1 MVLLFPV
8 TLLNKR
14 VKQMLTGH
22 LKRDVDFFIHFFMV
36 QMKGKLHITAHCHA
50 SFHLSV
56 LQQPPSRCRGH
67 LMVVTSACAPARRGS
82 RAVPAR
88 RSGSV
93 AEEKGGGPGADPVS
107 ADSAEGGQGRGGG
120 GTPGRH
126 RLAKTSRSRGILA
139 GPGGKNKLIQF
150 KRV

>member
-1 MVLLFPV
+1 MLFC
-8 TLLNKR
+8 L
-14 VKQMLTGH
+14 
-22 LKRDVDFFIHFFMV
+22 FFFMV
-36 QMKGKLHITAHCHA
+36 QMKREQTVTDPSTPTAA
-50 SFHLSV
+50 AAA
-56 LQQPPSRCRGH
+56 
-67 LMVVTSACAPARRGS
+67 VTMPRSPDAGDVSAAPARRGS
-82 RAVPAR
+82 GAVPAR

-93 AEEKGGGPGADPVS
+93 ARRKGAAWGRTLCQLIVQRVGRA
-107 ADSAEGGQGRGGG
+107 RGGG

>member
-1 MVLLFPV
+1 
-8 TLLNKR
+8 
-14 VKQMLTGH
+14 MLTGH
-22 LKRDVDFFIHFFMV
+22 FRKDVDIVILVFFALFFMV
-36 QMKGKLHITAHCHA
+36 QSKSKNFKGTPSHRIL
-50 SFHLSV
+50 
-56 LQQPPSRCRGH
+56 PP
-67 LMVVTSACAPARRGS
+67 ACAAARSPDGADVGSMCCGPARV

-107 ADSAEGGQGRGGG
+107 ADSAEGGQGRGDG